1 MGKRRTDAIAGV
13 PHLLAG
19 RPQSPPRAAFGG
31 RGRSKF
37 GAVRTR
43 VDGLTFASKA
53 EAHRYGQLCILR
65 AGGLI
70 HSLECQPHWNFTIN
84 GVELKIGNRRV
95 KYTADFRYFDI
106 KADAW
111 VIEDVKGMDA
121 TSDAKLRFALMQA
134 VHGITV
140 TLVRITLP
148 RR

>member
-1 MGKRRTDAIAGV
+1 MGKRRADALTGV
-13 PHLLAG
+13 SHLLAG
-19 RPQSPPRAAFGG
+19 QPKAKAGAAFGG

-37 GAVRTR
+37 GAVRTSL
-43 VDGLTFASKA
+43 DGISFASKA

-65 AGGLI
+65 NSGLI
-70 HSLECQPHWNFTIN
+70 HSLECQPRWHFTIN
-84 GVELKIGNRRV
+84 GTDLKIGNRKV

-106 KADAW
+106 KTNIW
-111 VIEDVKGMDA
+111 VIEDVKGMEP